1 MNVFDRAALKAE
13 ALSACKTIINNNR
26 NLGWFEV
33 LDLLTLELE
42 NKFEHNSDTISVL
55 DESSRYYNKLNR
67 TA

>member
-1 MNVFDRAALKAE
+1 MNIFDRASLKIDAFN
-13 ALSACKTIINNNR
+13 ACKTIINNNR

-55 DESSRYYNKLNR
+55 DESAKYYNKLNR